1 MRTADRVIG
10 GLRLKPRKSAAKVIG
25 KSEKS
30 LIRWEL
36 DGTGPPVTRIG
47 RDVYYEEASLEKW
60 IRSREGLAA

>member
-25 KSEKS
+25 KSEKT

-47 RDVYYEEASLEKW
+47 RDVYYEESDLEAWVRSLTEV
-60 IRSREGLAA
+60 AA